1 MKFIRQTKGYE
12 IDLEL
17 PERHRWDKVIEK
29 ELTVARKVVR
39 GIKKDIDDNTPW
51 WLPGWFAGAV
61 LKPGFRKLYK
71 AYGGLYLDEMDSWA
85 EALGCGVS
93 EFLTFQCAYEL
104 SHLGCTA
111 GIAQTRT
118 HGMLHLRTLDWP
130 LKSIGP
136 ATRLFHFSNGSHKFT
151 TVGVV
156 GMIGAL
162 SGMVPEKYSATINYA
177 PTDSRPSIS
186 KMGVLFHLRNT
197 FEECAEY
204 EDAVRYLSRTP
215 ISTNVFFTVCGARN
229 GEACVIERTQG
240 SYSIR
245 KFAKPALVQA
255 NHYVKRFR
263 DLNLKQE
270 DLYEDSVNRFD
281 EFTDDS
287 LPDIGERKELSDYMR
302 VFKGDYVTNDDTQQK
317 MIFCP
322 RSGGICV
329 ERRLR

>member
-1 MKFIRQTKGYE
+1 MKFTRKIKSYD
-12 IDLEL
+12 IDLSL
-17 PERHRWDKVIEK
+17 PEKHRWDEVIEK
-29 ELTVARKVVR
+29 ELTVARRVVR
-39 GIKKDIDDNTPW
+39 AIKKNIYDNTPW
-51 WLPGWFAGAV
+51 YIPDWFTDIA
-61 LKPGFRKLYK
+61 LIPGFGKLYK
-71 AYGGLYLDEMDSWA
+71 TYGGLYLDEMDSWA

-93 EFLTFQCAYEL
+93 EFLTYQCAYEL

-111 GIAQTRT
+111 GIVQTRS

-136 ATRLFHFSNGSHKFT
+136 ATRLFHFSNGSHRFT
-151 TVGVV
+151 TVGIV

-162 SGMVPEKYSATINYA
+162 SGMVPGKYSATINYA
-177 PTDSRPSIS
+177 PADGRPSVS

-197 FEECAEY
+197 FEECSEY

-215 ISTNVFFTVCGARN
+215 VSTNVFFTVCGARN
-229 GEACVIERTQG
+229 GEACVIERAQD

-245 KFAKPALVQA
+245 KFTKPSLVQA

-263 DLNLKQE
+263 DLNMIQE

-287 LPDIGERKELSDYMR
+287 LPDIGEKKELSDYLR
-302 VFKGDYVTNDDTQQK
+302 VFKGDCVTNEYTQQK

-322 RSGGICV
+322 RSGKICV
-329 ERRLR
+329 ERRCP